1 MGNRG
6 QSENHHFL
14 LKTAGYGVSQ
24 IALFNLS
31 SFVFGKAPTH
41 AMSWVHQPPLLKGLG

>member
-6 QSENHHFL
+6 QSAIHLFH
-14 LKTAGYGVSQ
+14 LKTVGYGVSQ
-24 IALFNLS
+24 IALFILS